1 MTRPYSMD
9 LRERVVRAVEG
20 GLSRNAA
27 AARFEVSVAFV
38 VKLLQRWRDR
48 GTIAP
53 DQYGGWNKPSLAPH
67 AAVIRDLVAEQND
80 ITLEELRLRLVER
93 GIETSCPTLCRFLK
107 SEELTRKKRRSTP
120 ASKSGRTLPKRA
132 PPGARTS
139 PS

>member
-9 LRERVVRAVEG
+9 LRARVVRAVEG

-53 DQYGGWNKPSLAPH
+53 DRYGGWNKPSLAPH
-67 AAVIRDLVAEQND
+67 AAIIRALVSEQND
-80 ITLEELRLRLVER
+80 ITLEELRLRLAER
-93 GIETSCPTLCRFLK
+93 DIETSCPTLCRFLK
-107 SEELTRKKRRSTP
+107 SEELTRKKRRNMP

-132 PPGARTS
+132 PPGTS
-139 PS
+139 ASPP

>member
-1 MTRPYSMD
+1 MD

-20 GLSRNAA
+20 GLSRHAA

-48 GTIAP
+48 GTIEP
-53 DQYGGWNKPSLAPH
+53 DRYGGWNKPSLAPH
-67 AAVIRDLVAEQND
+67 AAVIRDLVGHQND
-80 ITLEELRLRLVER
+80 ITLEELRLQLAER

-107 SEELTRKKRRSTP
+107 SAELTRKKRPNTP
-120 ASKSGRTLPKRA
+120 ASKSGRMLPKRA
-132 PPGARTS
+132 PPGASTS